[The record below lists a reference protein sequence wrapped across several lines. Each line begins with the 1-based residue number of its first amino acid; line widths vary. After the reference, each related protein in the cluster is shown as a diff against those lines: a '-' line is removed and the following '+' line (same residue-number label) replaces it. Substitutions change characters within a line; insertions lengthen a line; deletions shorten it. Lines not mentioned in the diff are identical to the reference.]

1 MPQEVDYSVWAGVPN
16 VVAALVENGLK
27 LRAAYEK
34 TAAAN
39 GDLLGSVLT
48 WHVHDDVLCV
58 YRLKAATAPP
68 SNRIRYI
75 AARERQPDVE
85 HEVILKQAAIPGLSH
100 VYNVL
105 NRIPTITPTPLS
117 NAVASSVLLG
127 GLGYGTG
134 ALLENLFP
142 ESYLQRGKLR
152 RNLALTGALGGVG
165 LGAMNAYATSKKL
178 RQGFWPSLV
187 TPNNTPVQE
196 YPGAPEKQSLH
207 DMFRSNV
214 GGFGIN
220 STPQLYSPI
229 VSVPQFNQT
238 TWNDARNY
246 MNTGNSMYTPPQY
259 AAVATGLMSGA
270 AAAQNSPIIR
280 PVDVI
285 RTIASAGVGLATANM
300 AGRALS
306 AMAGLTPAGQEKLQD
321 LGLWGGM
328 LHSVI
333 SPLTR

>member
-1 MPQEVDYSVWAGVPN
+1 MPHTVDYSAWAGVPD

-34 TAAAN
+34 IAAKN
-39 GDLLGSVLT
+39 GDLVGSLVT
-48 WHVHDDVLCV
+48 WHRPDDCIHV
-58 YRLKAATAPP
+58 YRLKLATTAPL
-68 SNRIRYI
+68 SDRVRYFDI
-75 AARERQPDVE
+75 RERKPNIED
-85 HEVILKQAAIPGLSH
+85 EVILKQAAVPILSDI
-100 VYNVL
+100 YGAL
-105 NRIPTITPTPLS
+105 DRIPTGTPTPLS
-117 NAVASSVLLG
+117 HAVASSVLLG
-127 GLGYGTG
+127 GLGYGAGTL
-134 ALLENLFP
+134 AENLFP
-142 ESYLQRGKLR
+142 EAYLQRGKLR

-165 LGAMNAYATSKKL
+165 LGALSAYATSKKL
-178 RQGFWPSLV
+178 RQGFWPSWV
-187 TPNNTPVQE
+187 TPNNTPVRA
-196 YPGAPEKQSLH
+196 YPGAPEKRGFQTS
-207 DMFRSNV
+207 V

-220 STPQLYSPI
+220 PTPQLYSPI
-229 VSVPQFNQT
+229 VSVPHFNNT

-246 MNTGNSMYTPPQY
+246 MTTGNPIYTPPQY

-285 RTIASAGVGLATANM
+285 RTMASAGVGLATANV

-306 AMAGLTPAGQEKLQD
+306 AMAGLTPAGQEKLQN

-328 LHSVI
+328 LHSIV

>member
-1 MPQEVDYSVWAGVPN
+1 MPHVDDYNDWAAVPD
-16 VVAALVENGLK
+16 VVARLVDNGLR
-27 LRAAYEK
+27 LRTAYEK
-34 TAAAN
+34 IAAAN
-39 GDLLGSVLT
+39 GDLLGSVLA
-48 WHVHDDVLCV
+48 WHVDTDKLHV
-58 YRLKAATAPP
+58 YRLKTGNAVAL
-68 SNRIRYI
+68 SDRIIYFD
-75 AARERQPDVE
+75 ARQRQPNIE
-85 HEVILKQAAIPGLSH
+85 EEVILKQAAIPGLSH
-100 VYNVL
+100 VAGVL
-105 NRIPTITPTPLS
+105 NRIPTGKPTPLS
-117 NAVASSVLLG
+117 NAVASGVLLG

-142 ESYLQRGKLR
+142 QQYLQRGKLR
-152 RNLALTGALGGVG
+152 RNLALMGALTGTGI
-165 LGAMNAYATSKKL
+165 GAMHAQSTAQKL
-178 RQGFWPSLV
+178 RQGFWPSLI
-187 TPNNTPVQE
+187 TPNDTPVHV
-196 YPGAPEKQSLH
+196 YPGVPEK
-207 DMFRSNV
+207 RSYFQTNV

-220 STPQLYSPI
+220 STPQLYSPM

-246 MNTGNSMYTPPQY
+246 MATGNPAYTPPHY
-259 AAVATGLMSGA
+259 AAVATGIMSGA
-270 AAAQNSPIIR
+270 STAQNSPIIR

-285 RTIASAGVGLATANM
+285 RTIASAGVGLATANV